1 MAIPRLFFDTVK
13 DLPFSN
19 CSKCDRFLLDDN
31 VEYMI
36 EKVLIPNDV
45 LYEFAICSGCIMSIQ
60 QEISEESLQNM
71 HQFSETELNKRI
83 QKIDHLLNK
92 DFDTIKKELS
102 GENPNLSYENCNVM
116 AFFKGRNLVEDYPAV
131 CVSTQALEKMQDVL
145 SKKTRDSFDD
155 FMDFIGDVPPG
166 LEELFKTRKPVFI

>member
-83 QKIDHLLNK
+83 QKIDHLLN
-92 DFDTIKKELS
+92 
-102 GENPNLSYENCNVM
+102 SYENCNVM

>member
-13 DLPFSN
+13 DLPFAN
-19 CSKCDRFLLDDN
+19 CSKCDRFLLDDT

-45 LYEFAICSGCIMSIQ
+45 LYEFAICSNCIISIQ

-71 HQFSETELNKRI
+71 QQFSEKELNKRI
-83 QKIDHLLNK
+83 QKIDHMVNE
-92 DFDTIKKELS
+92 DFETIKSKL
-102 GENPNLSYENCNVM
+102 GNENPGLSYENCNVM
-116 AFFKGRNLVEDYPAV
+116 AFFRGKNLVEDYPAI

-145 SKKTRDSFDD
+145 SKKTKDSFDD

-166 LEELFKTRKPVFI
+166 LEELFKTRKPVFV